1 MGSLSLLIFIPLIA
15 LVAVFIIPS
24 RYKTVFKWISLG
36 VSLLQTAIFFLVTL
50 PSYNLD
56 MGSGAYR
63 VVENLEWISLN
74 LGSLGSLHMQYHLG
88 LDGLSLMMVMLSV
101 IILPI
106 AALSSWK
113 MQHRSKT
120 YFALLMLLNT
130 SMIGCF
136 VALDFFLFY
145 IFYELMLL
153 PMFFLIG
160 IWGGPRRQY
169 ASLKFL
175 LYTLFGSV
183 FMLLIMV
190 GLSFSFIDPGHS
202 AVLVGLADTYDQ
214 VTPANIAQIQEMLA
228 NAELPVHQQAH
239 TFNMLHMMAASP
251 QSPEPLNLVRD
262 AIFGFDG
269 QLLGMNAR
277 LLGFLILFI
286 GFAIKVPMV
295 PVHTWLPD
303 AHVQASTAISVI
315 LAAILLK
322 VGAYGVI
329 RICYGI
335 FPEGGFVF
343 GWWIGLLGMISI
355 IYGGLVALAQKDLKS
370 LIAYS
375 SVSHMGFVML
385 GIASLHATGMNGAVF
400 QMFNHGIISAASFL
414 IVGVI
419 YDRTHDREIAH
430 YSGLWSK
437 MPRFSIVVLITFFAS
452 FGLPGM
458 NGFVSEMLILFG
470 GFAAD
475 YPSSRVFA
483 LIATSGIFLA
493 AVFYLRTYRRMFFGK
508 FDYLGENRI
517 EGMEALKDLQNR
529 EYLML
534 VPLVLLMILFGVL
547 PSLVLNLA
555 DVSIS
560 ALTQDISTRGLHYL
574 PLIH

>member
-15 LVAVFIIPS
+15 LAAVFVIPS
-24 RYKTVFKWISLG
+24 RHKAVFKWISLG
-36 VSLLQTAIFFLVTL
+36 VSLIQTAIFFFVIL
-50 PSYNLD
+50 PQYNHEV
-56 MGSGAYR
+56 GAGAYR
-63 VVENLEWISLN
+63 NVEQLDWINLN
-74 LGSLGSLHMQYHLG
+74 LGALGSLHMQYHLG
-88 LDGLSLMMVMLSV
+88 LDGLSLLMVMLSV
-101 IILPI
+101 LILPI
-106 AALSSWK
+106 AAISSWN

-190 GLSFSFIDPGHS
+190 GLSFSFIDPAHS
-202 AVLVGLADTYDQ
+202 AVLAGLADTAASA
-214 VTPANIAQIQEMLA
+214 TPDSIAQVQEMLA
-228 NAELPVHQQAH
+228 NRLLPVEHQAH
-239 TFNMLHMMAASP
+239 TFNMLHMMASSAY
-251 QSPEPLNLVRD
+251 SPEPLNLVRD
-262 AIFGFDG
+262 AIFGYG
-269 QLLGMNAR
+269 GEIMGMNAR
-277 LLGFLILFI
+277 LLGFVILFI

-335 FPEGGFVF
+335 FPEGAFVF

-430 YSGLWSK
+430 YSGLWSI
-437 MPRFSIVVLITFFAS
+437 MPRFSIIVLITFFAS

-475 YPSSRVFA
+475 YPSSRIFA

-508 FDYLGENRI
+508 FDYTGEHRQ
-517 EGMEALKDLQNR
+517 EGLDALRDLRSR

-534 VPLVLLMILFGVL
+534 VPLVLLMILLGVL

-560 ALTQDISTRGLHYL
+560 ALTEDIYNRGLHFL

>member
-15 LVAVFIIPS
+15 LAAVFIIPS
-24 RYKTVFKWISLG
+24 RHKAVFKWISLG
-36 VSLLQTAIFFLVTL
+36 VSLVQTAIFFFITL
-50 PSYNLD
+50 PQYNLD
-56 MGSGAYR
+56 SGSGAYR
-63 VVENLEWISLN
+63 VVENLEWINLN

-113 MQHRSKT
+113 MHHRSKT

-190 GLSFSFIDPGHS
+190 GLSFSFIDPAHS
-202 AVLVGLADTYDQ
+202 AVLAGLADSYEH
-214 VTPANIAQIQEMLA
+214 VTPANIAQIQDMLA
-228 NAELPVHQQAH
+228 NGALPVEQQAH
-239 TFNMLHMMAASP
+239 TFNMLHMMASSP
-251 QSPEPLNLVRD
+251 LSPEPLNLVRD

-508 FDYLGENRI
+508 FDYMGENRI
-517 EGMEALKDLQNR
+517 EGMEALKDLHNR

-560 ALTQDISTRGLHYL
+560 ALTEDISARGLHYL

>member
-1 MGSLSLLIFIPLIA
+1 MGSLSLLIFIPMIA
-15 LVAVFIIPS
+15 LIAVFIIPS
-24 RYKTVFKWISLG
+24 RNRKVFKWISLG
-36 VSLLQTAIFFLVTL
+36 VSVIQAGIFFLWTL
-50 PSYNLD
+50 PQYNAATAENGFRL
-56 MGSGAYR
+56 
-63 VVENLEWISLN
+63 VENLSWIN
-74 LGSLGSLHMQYHLG
+74 LDLGGLGSLHMQYHLG
-88 LDGLSLMMVMLSV
+88 LDGLSLLMVMLTV

-106 AALSSWK
+106 AGLASWK
-113 MQHRSKT
+113 TEKRSKT
-120 YFALLMLLNT
+120 YFALLLLLNT
-130 SMIGCF
+130 SMVGCF

-160 IWGGPRRQY
+160 IWGGPKRQY

-190 GLSFSFIDPGHS
+190 GLSFSFIDPEHT
-202 AVLVGLADTYDQ
+202 AVLNGMADSIQQ
-214 VTPANIAQIQEMLA
+214 VTPEMVARIQEMLA
-228 NAELPVHQQAH
+228 SGELSPSQQAH
-239 TFNMLHMMAASP
+239 TFNLVHMMAADAGHMP
-251 QSPEPLNLVRD
+251 VNLVQD
-262 AIFGFDG
+262 AVFGFDT

-277 LLGFLILFI
+277 LLGFLILLI

-329 RICYGI
+329 RICYGL
-335 FPEGGFVF
+335 FPEGGFQY
-343 GWWIGLLGMISI
+343 GWWIGLMGMISV
-355 IYGGLVALAQKDLKS
+355 IYGGMVALAQKDLKS

-414 IVGVI
+414 IAGVI
-419 YDRTHDREIAH
+419 YDRTHDRKIAN
-430 YSGLWSK
+430 YSGLWST
-437 MPRFSIVVLITFFAS
+437 MPRFSIIVLITFFAS

-483 LIATSGIFLA
+483 LFATSGIFLA

-508 FDYLGENRI
+508 FDYFGPDA
-517 EGMEALKDLQNR
+517 METRMKLKDLKGR

-534 VPLVLLMILFGVL
+534 IPLVLLMILFGVL

-560 ALTQDISTRGLHYL
+560 DLTQDIFERGTAYL
-574 PLIH
+574 QMLK